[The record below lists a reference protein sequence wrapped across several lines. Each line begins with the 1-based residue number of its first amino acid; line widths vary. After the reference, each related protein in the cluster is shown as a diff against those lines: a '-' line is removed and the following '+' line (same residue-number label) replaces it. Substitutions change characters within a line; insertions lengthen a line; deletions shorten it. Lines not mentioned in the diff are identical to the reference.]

1 MTKKII
7 GVFLLFIGITLSG
20 YAQNAVKANAILA
33 EVSKKY
39 KTYNV
44 VKAGFTF
51 TVNQPK
57 AKINQ
62 SEKGT
67 LLVKAGAN
75 KYKMVMADKEM
86 ISDGKNQWNYL
97 ISDQEV
103 QITSVDNSSDALN
116 PAQIFTLYEKG
127 YKANYT
133 GESKVGNKLYQ
144 MIDLMPLDAKKS
156 YSKVKLS
163 IDKAAKQ
170 IAKVVVLEKDGSSY
184 TYLVTSFTPHA
195 KVPESTFSFDAKKYP
210 GVEVV
215 DLR

>member
-7 GVFLLFIGITLSG
+7 GVFLLLSGITISG
-20 YAQNAVKANAILA
+20 YAQNAVKANAVLA

-39 KTYNV
+39 KTYSV

-57 AKINQ
+57 NNVNK
-62 SEKGT
+62 SEKGI
-67 LLVKAGAN
+67 LFVKADAN
-75 KYKMVMADKEM
+75 KYKMVMADREL
-86 ISDGKNQWNYL
+86 ISDGKTQWNYL
-97 ISDQEV
+97 KSDREV
-103 QITSVDNSSDALN
+103 QLSTVDNSSDALN
-116 PAQIFTLYEKG
+116 PAQIFTMYEKG

-133 GESKVGNKLYQ
+133 GESKVGGKVHQ
-144 MIDLMPLDAKKS
+144 MIDLIPVDAKKS

-184 TYLVTSFTPHA
+184 SYLVTSFTPQA
-195 KVPESTFSFDAKKYP
+195 KVPESTFSFDTKKYP
-210 GVEVV
+210 DVEVV